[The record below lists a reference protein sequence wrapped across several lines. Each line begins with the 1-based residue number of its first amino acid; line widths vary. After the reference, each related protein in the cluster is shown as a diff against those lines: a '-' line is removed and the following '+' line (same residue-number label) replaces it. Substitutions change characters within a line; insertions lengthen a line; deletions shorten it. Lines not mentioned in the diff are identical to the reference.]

1 MDGGKRI
8 PPLSGGE
15 LPGRTDLPEELL
27 RVLFPGIKVRRN
39 DRYTPY
45 AHIYLT
51 TKRPEKSCNSKEKS

>member
-27 RVLFPGIKVRRN
+27 RVFAYLPGLYQ
-39 DRYTPY
+39 D
-45 AHIYLT
+45 
-51 TKRPEKSCNSKEKS
+51 ESEE

>member
-27 RVLFPGIKVRRN
+27 RVFAYLPGLYQDESEAQYIDALARMMRSC
-39 DRYTPY
+39 Y
-45 AHIYLT
+45 ANRLYQFA
-51 TKRPEKSCNSKEKS
+51 

>member
-1 MDGGKRI
+1 MKICISHTREES
-8 PPLSGGE
+8 LAAM
-15 LPGRTDLPEELL
+15 RAEELL

>member
-1 MDGGKRI
+1 MKICISDTREES
-8 PPLSGGE
+8 LAAM
-15 LPGRTDLPEELL
+15 TAEELL
-27 RVLFPGIKVRRN
+27 QVLFPGIKVRRN